1 MIAELERLIARP
13 GQLVKP
19 RLREFLGWIKRQQI
33 EAGYGI
39 RLKKTSQGTMIEAAV
54 PSPAFVGAFCVSP
67 APNSSCYVSRGFVNG
82 IEPTINGIRVGG
94 EPQKPRPSIK
104 VPNEFDENGRAYIYL
119 EATVGDDGRIDPTNP
134 ASVIVGAGKSLASG
148 DKLKGRHAIAMLRET
163 SKTTPPIL
171 YQVAY
176 FSYRHA
182 FNGKKHFFVVA

>member
-1 MIAELERLIARP
+1 MIAELERLIAVP
-13 GQLVKP
+13 GQLIKP
-19 RLREFLGWIKRQQI
+19 RLKEFLLWIKRQQL

-39 RLKKTSQGTMIEAAV
+39 RLKKTSQGTIIEAAV

-67 APNSSCYVSRGFVNG
+67 APNSSYYVSRGFVNG
-82 IEPTINGIRVGG
+82 AEPTINGIRVSG
-94 EPQKPRPSIK
+94 EPEKPRPSIK
-104 VPNEFDENGRAYIYL
+104 APDEFDGNGRSYIYL
-119 EATVGDDGRIDPTNP
+119 EATVGDDGRIDQKNP
-134 ASVIVGAGKSLASG
+134 QSLIVGAGKSLASG

-163 SKTTPPIL
+163 SKGSPPIL